1 MMAHQESV
9 TGTGLRT
16 PRAAAAWGELLF
28 PAWILL
34 LSIDILWTGLRSSRG
49 AGDTAIDTAA

>member
-16 PRAAAAWGELLF
+16 PHAAAGIVFSLLF
-28 PAWILL
+28 GLAPVLLL
-34 LSIDILWTGLRSSRG
+34 LSGPS
-49 AGDTAIDTAA
+49 DTAMEDV